1 MNIIELE
8 LAQNQQEIS
17 RLLEEHSRRMDS
29 SIPPYQR
36 EVISLAAYENGIF
49 VGGITGDL
57 VWNIL
62 NVHLLAVDPAYRGHG
77 LGKALLEEL
86 EHRASWRGC
95 KVSELTTMS
104 WQAPH
109 FYQKQ
114 GYEIFGEIKDCPSEG
129 QTKYYL
135 QKRLRTGSSPS

>member
-1 MNIIELE
+1 MEIVELDH
-8 LAQNQQEIS
+8 QHNQREIS
-17 RLLEEHSRRMDS
+17 RLLEEHSQRANN
-29 SIPPYQR
+29 SIPPYER
-36 EVISLAAYENGIF
+36 EELSLAAYEKGIF
-49 VGGITGDL
+49 IGGITGDI

-62 NVHLLAVDPAYRGHG
+62 TVHLLAVDPAYRGKG
-77 LGKALLEEL
+77 LGGELLQEL
-86 EHRASWRGC
+86 EARARLRGC

-114 GYEIFGEIKDCPSEG
+114 GYEIYGEIKDCPLPG

-135 QKRLRTGSSPS
+135 KKNL

>member
-1 MNIIELE
+1 MNILELE
-8 LAQNQQEIS
+8 LEQNQQEIS
-17 RLLEEHSRRMDS
+17 RLLEEHSRRMDN

-36 EVISLAAYENGIF
+36 EVISLAAYENGAFI
-49 VGGITGDL
+49 GGITGDI

-77 LGKALLEEL
+77 LGKALLDEMEK
-86 EHRASWRGC
+86 RASGRGC

-114 GYEIFGEIKDCPSEG
+114 GYRIFGEIKDCPHEG
-129 QTKYYL
+129 QSKYYL
-135 QKRLRTGSSPS
+135 QKSLKD

>member
-1 MNIIELE
+1 MSLKISELHPE
-8 LAQNQQEIS
+8 QNQRQIS
-17 RLLEEHSRRMDS
+17 SLLEQHSRSADQD
-29 SIPPYQR
+29 IPPYER
-36 EVISLAAYENGIF
+36 EAISLAAYENDIF
-49 VGGITGDL
+49 AGGITGDI

-62 NVHLLAVDPAYRGHG
+62 NVHLLAVDPSFRGNG
-77 LGKALLEEL
+77 LGAALLEEL
-86 EHRASWRGC
+86 EARARLRGC

-114 GYEIFGEIKDCPSEG
+114 GYEIFGEIKDCPNEG

-135 QKRLRTGSSPS
+135 KKKL

>member
-1 MNIIELE
+1 MNIIELG
-8 LAQNQQEIS
+8 LTQNQQEIS

-29 SIPPYQR
+29 SIPAYQR

-49 VGGITGDL
+49 IGGITGEM

-62 NVHLLAVDPAYRGHG
+62 NVHLLAVDPAYRGNG
-77 LGKALLEEL
+77 LGKTLLEEL
-86 EHRASWRGC
+86 EHRASLRGC

-104 WQAPH
+104 WQAPY

-114 GYEIFGEIKDCPSEG
+114 GYEIFGEIKDCPNEG

-135 QKRLRTGSSPS
+135 QKKLQP

>member
-1 MNIIELE
+1 MNIVELD

-17 RLLEEHSRRMDS
+17 RLLEEHSRGIDS

-36 EVISLAAYENGIF
+36 EVISLAAYENGVF
-49 VGGITGDL
+49 VGGITGDI

-62 NVHLLAVDPAYRGHG
+62 NVHLLAVDPTYRGNG
-77 LGKALLEEL
+77 LGKALLEEM
-86 EHRASWRGC
+86 EHRASLRGC

-114 GYEIFGEIKDCPSEG
+114 GYEIFGEIKDCPHEG
-129 QTKYYL
+129 QSKYYL
-135 QKRLRTGSSPS
+135 QKNLKPGSPS